1 MYQSQTLI
9 HHFLETNAIV
19 RPVKTAFIH
28 DDLRVNYFQ
37 INNHANQFAAHLL
50 SVGITRGDRVAIFME
65 NGFQYLVSYY
75 GALKT
80 GAVAVALST
89 DLHPDRLKLLLK
101 ELEPRAVVTA
111 AKHEKIFFDL
121 TAELEGYK
129 LKTLVIKD
137 PTRAFNSASFA
148 VTAWD
153 DIIGN
158 VIADNPCIAV
168 APSDLA
174 GIVYTSGSTGMPKG
188 VMLSHRNCV
197 SNTHAIIQALN
208 ITVEDIQ
215 MSVLP
220 FHYVMGKSLVNTH
233 FAAGGTVIV
242 NNRFAFTGQLLEQ
255 MVKEQVTGFSGVPS
269 SYAYLLQ
276 RSPLLQ
282 YRDRLGAL
290 RYCSQAGGHMARQLK
305 EELLRVLPLHTKL
318 YVMYGAT
325 EASAR
330 LTVLEHDS
338 LRSRIESIGRPIAGV
353 TIRVLDEAGRDVPMG
368 ETGELV
374 AAGPNI
380 MQGYWRDTVQTA
392 NVLDGNGYHTGD
404 LGYRD
409 REGYYFVVGRKDNLL
424 KIGGHRINPREIEEV
439 LMGTGLLAE
448 VAVVG
453 VPDLLL
459 GQRLMAVAAPL
470 DRACTEKE
478 LLNRCVKLLPR
489 YKLPAEVRLV
499 AALPKTANAKIDYP
513 KCASVGQDTA
523 MAALT
528 ATMLE
533 ARKDREVKP
542 DLAIVAA
549 SGSKA

>member
-1 MYQSQTLI
+1 MYQSQTLV

-19 RPVKTAFIH
+19 RPVKTAFVH
-28 DDLRVNYFQ
+28 DEMRVNYFQ
-37 INNHANQFAAHLL
+37 INNQANQFARHLL
-50 SVGITRGDRVAIFME
+50 GCGITPGERVIIFVE
-65 NGFQYLVSYY
+65 NGFQYLVGYY
-75 GALKT
+75 GTLKA
-80 GAVAVALST
+80 GAVAVPLST
-89 DLHPDRLKLLLK
+89 DLHPDRLKVLFR
-101 ELEPRAVVTA
+101 ELEPRAVMTA

-121 TAELEGYK
+121 TAELEECS
-129 LKTLVIKD
+129 LQTLVIKE
-137 PTRAFNSASFA
+137 PVRSFGNVSFA
-148 VTAWD
+148 VTPWD

-158 VIADNPCIAV
+158 EIAENPDV
-168 APSDLA
+168 GVDPSDLA
-174 GIVYTSGSTGMPKG
+174 GIVYTSGSTGSPKG

-197 SNTHAIIQALN
+197 SNTHAIIQALK
-208 ITVEDIQ
+208 ITEADIQ

-233 FAAGGTVIV
+233 FSAGGTVV
-242 NNRFAFTGQLLEQ
+242 LNNRFAFTGQLIEQ

-290 RYCSQAGGHMARQLK
+290 RYCSQAGGHMSRQLK
-305 EELLRVLPLHTKL
+305 EELLQVLPPHTKL

-330 LTVLEHDS
+330 LTVLEHES
-338 LRSRIESIGRPIAGV
+338 LRGRIDSIGRPIAGV
-353 TIRVLDEAGRDVPMG
+353 TLRVLDEEGRDVPVG

-380 MQGYWRDTVQTA
+380 MQGYWKDTAHTA
-392 NVLDGNGYHTGD
+392 NVLDGSGYHTGD

-459 GQRLMAVAAPL
+459 GQRLLAVAAPL
-470 DRACTEKE
+470 ERGCTEKE
-478 LLNRCVKLLPR
+478 ILNRCVKLLPR

-499 AALPKTANAKIDYP
+499 DALPKTANAKIDYL
-513 KCASVGQDTA
+513 KCATVGQGTG
-523 MAALT
+523 MAALS

-533 ARKDREVKP
+533 AKQDQEVKP
-542 DLAIVAA
+542 DVAMVPG
-549 SGSKA
+549 SGPQG